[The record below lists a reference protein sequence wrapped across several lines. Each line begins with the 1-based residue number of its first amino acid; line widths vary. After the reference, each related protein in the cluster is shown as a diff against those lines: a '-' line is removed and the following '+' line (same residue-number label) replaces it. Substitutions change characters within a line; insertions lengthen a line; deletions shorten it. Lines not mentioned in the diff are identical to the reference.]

1 MKKIILI
8 LAVVGVLISCSN
20 KNEIM
25 KKEATV
31 EIVVE
36 NETIAPKEEVV
47 VEDTKV
53 VLTEI
58 EEITLDEKDYKS
70 VSKPVKKT
78 VRKVKSVS
86 KSIKKEVAIEEK
98 VVPIETSIDEDTD
111 KLIAKTEI
119 QAKVVEEKNQE
130 KESTNNKT
138 IFGALGAILVA
149 GAAVFVFKNK

>member
-36 NETIAPKEEVV
+36 NEIIAPKEEVV
-47 VEDTKV
+47 VEDTIDPLQV
-53 VLTEI
+53 
-58 EEITLDEKDYKS
+58 EEITLDVKDYES
-70 VSKPVKKT
+70 VSEPVKK
-78 VRKVKSVS
+78 VRKKIKSTS
-86 KSIKKEVAIEEK
+86 KSIEKEVVIEEK
-98 VVPIETSIDEDTD
+98 AVPIETSIDEDVD
-111 KLIAKTEI
+111 KLIAKTET

>member
-47 VEDTKV
+47 VEDTIDPLQV
-53 VLTEI
+53 
-58 EEITLDEKDYKS
+58 EEITLDVKDYES
-70 VSKPVKKT
+70 VSEPVKK
-78 VRKVKSVS
+78 VRKKIKSTS
-86 KSIKKEVAIEEK
+86 KSIEKEVVIEEK
-98 VVPIETSIDEDTD
+98 AVPIETSIDEDVD
-111 KLIAKTEI
+111 KLIAKTET